1 MEMRRKI
8 LAGLGMATL
17 IVGIAA
23 AQSRQSAHRMMR
35 PDSGFMTKAAQ
46 GGIAEVEMGRLA
58 LQHGSNEKVKQF
70 GQRMVDDHTNAN
82 DQLKQLASQKG
93 VTLPSEVNAK
103 QKSTIN
109 KLSQLSGPE
118 FDRVYMADMVKDH
131 QEDVAEF
138 QHEANSGNDPDVKA
152 FAGKVLPT
160 LQDHLRMA
168 EDARGQL
175 NR

>member
-8 LAGLGMATL
+8 LTGLGMTTL

-23 AQSRQSAHRMMR
+23 AQSRQSAYRMMA

-58 LQHGSNEKVKQF
+58 LQHASNEKVKQF
-70 GQRMVDDHTNAN
+70 GQRMVDDHSNAN

-93 VTLPSEVNAK
+93 VTLPTEVNAK

-109 KLSQLSGPE
+109 KLSQLSGSE
-118 FDRVYMADMVKDH
+118 FDRAYMADMVKDH
-131 QEDVAEF
+131 HEDVAEF
-138 QHEANSGNDPDVKA
+138 QHEANSGKDSDVKT

-175 NR
+175 TK

>member
-1 MEMRRKI
+1 
-8 LAGLGMATL
+8 
-17 IVGIAA
+17 
-23 AQSRQSAHRMMR
+23 MMR

-58 LQHGSNEKVKQF
+58 LQHASNEKVKQF
-70 GQRMVDDHTNAN
+70 GQRMVDDHSNAN

-93 VTLPSEVNAK
+93 VTLPTEVNAK

-109 KLSQLSGPE
+109 KLSQLSGSE

-175 NR
+175 NK